1 MKTRTNTRT
10 HAKVER
16 ANVVIKRI
24 CDEYE
29 IRSCRQAHDVKK
41 LFDVINGTCVI
52 ILISHRQQ
60 THAYGC
66 HWALR
71 NRCQCQ
77 VCVSSLSTG
86 TTGRSEEPKQGS
98 IQDLYSV
105 QCLQFNRSVH
115 APTGKRCCNRDRLGA
130 AGWATAVT
138 NIQLKSWNNTT
149 VSSRYRPLY
158 ILQLREFLLFFFYDE
173 PFPFLMKRLPLTIS
187 LKEEAWAAKEV
198 GSHR

>member
-1 MKTRTNTRT
+1 MSAGARCKETVR
-10 HAKVER
+10 HA
-16 ANVVIKRI
+16 
-24 CDEYE
+24 
-29 IRSCRQAHDVKK
+29 
-41 LFDVINGTCVI
+41 VINGTCVI

-105 QCLQFNRSVH
+105 QCLQFNRFRSR
-115 APTGKRCCNRDRLGA
+115 TNR
-130 AGWATAVT
+130 
-138 NIQLKSWNNTT
+138 
-149 VSSRYRPLY
+149 
-158 ILQLREFLLFFFYDE
+158 
-173 PFPFLMKRLPLTIS
+173 
-187 LKEEAWAAKEV
+187 
-198 GSHR
+198 